1 MAMGSSTRT
10 VFRTAHHDDDRSKV
24 RGTVHEVPRHPSQE
38 FVTSI
43 TRRRSRFPA
52 GRGLCILSFSVLRYL
67 EPMARVAQR
76 FMRLTHEIAG
86 RKIAWLLGFLVALSL
101 GFGCGHHG
109 RSADSAARSAARS
122 VGTPFAIADLDGD
135 HRPDIAVVELQRG
148 LATRARYSIR
158 LQLTAKPES
167 SISVDGPPGG
177 LDITARDVNGDD
189 AADLV
194 VTTELDARL
203 VAVLVNDGHG
213 NFSVAPPEDYPELR
227 DSCAQFVKVP
237 NAIASD
243 NATLAP
249 TRSNS
254 AGQGEMESKD
264 LNLAAAS
271 PLVGAENK
279 LAIQR
284 ETHRRLG
291 RSPPAVVISA

>member
-1 MAMGSSTRT
+1 
-10 VFRTAHHDDDRSKV
+10 
-24 RGTVHEVPRHPSQE
+24 
-38 FVTSI
+38 
-43 TRRRSRFPA
+43 
-52 GRGLCILSFSVLRYL
+52 
-67 EPMARVAQR
+67 
-76 FMRLTHEIAG
+76 MRLTHEITG
-86 RKIAWLLGFLVALSL
+86 RKLAWLLGFGLALSL
-101 GFGCGHHG
+101 GFGCGRHSP
-109 RSADSAARSAARS
+109 SAGSASRNTARS

-135 HRPDIAVVELQRG
+135 QEPDMAVVELQRG

-167 SISVDGPPGG
+167 SISVDGPLGG

-189 AADLV
+189 IADLV

-213 NFSVAPPEDYPELR
+213 NFSVAPLEDYPELK

-237 NAIASD
+237 NGIATD

-254 AGQGEMESKD
+254 AGEGALESEGLD
-264 LNLAAAS
+264 LAATN
-271 PLVGAENK
+271 PVVGTENK

-284 ETHRRLG
+284 ETHPRLA
-291 RSPPAVVISA
+291 RSPPAVVIPA

>member
-1 MAMGSSTRT
+1 
-10 VFRTAHHDDDRSKV
+10 
-24 RGTVHEVPRHPSQE
+24 
-38 FVTSI
+38 
-43 TRRRSRFPA
+43 
-52 GRGLCILSFSVLRYL
+52 
-67 EPMARVAQR
+67 MARVAQR
-76 FMRLTHEIAG
+76 LVRLTHEITG
-86 RKIAWLLGFLVALSL
+86 RKIAWLLGFSLALSVS
-101 GFGCGHHG
+101 FGCGHQSPSG
-109 RSADSAARSAARS
+109 GSAARSAARS

-135 HRPDIAVVELQRG
+135 QRPDIAVVELQRG
-148 LATRARYSIR
+148 LATSARYSIR

-167 SISVDGPPGG
+167 SISVDGPLGG

-189 AADLV
+189 VADLV